1 MDRFYWLIEGE
12 IAGCSRPGGS
22 NRIAANTTTDQP
34 RTSPSE
40 QLDQDLIWLH
50 SQNIAAV
57 LTLTEAPLE
66 EEVLER
72 HGFEVLHLPVPDMT
86 APSPEQMQEALD
98 FIDIQ
103 RSMGHAVAVHCLMG
117 QGRTGTILAAYLIRR
132 GITAEDAVAR
142 LRVICP
148 GAIESTDQQHA
159 LQAFAESRS
168 WIL

>member
-22 NRIAANTTTDQP
+22 NRSAASTSTDQSAK
-34 RTSPSE
+34 SPTD
-40 QLDQDLIWLH
+40 QLDQDLIWLRGQDIN
-50 SQNIAAV
+50 SV
-57 LTLTEAPLE
+57 LTLTEMPLDE
-66 EEVLER
+66 NVMER
-72 HGFEVLHLPVPDMT
+72 HGFEVLHLPIPDMT
-86 APSPEQMQEALD
+86 APSPEQMQQALD

-103 RSMGHAVAVHCLMG
+103 RSMGRAVAVHCLMG

-132 GITAEDAVAR
+132 GMTAEEAIAR

-159 LQAFAESRS
+159 LQAFARSRC